1 MPAAELERDCAPG
14 FHPLSHRAILQAVD
28 TSSAGQRDAN
38 VSSHPPHFP
47 VMIAGLGRLADFART
62 GWSCVVVVA
71 GAVIAGQGSVV
82 GLGGSVVDGPD
93 TSSTGAVVSPQPAKA
108 RTRTAAAKAWA
119 LDIAGT
125 LRKPSAQD
133 NH

>member
-1 MPAAELERDCAPG
+1 M
-14 FHPLSHRAILQAVD
+14 
-28 TSSAGQRDAN
+28 
-38 VSSHPPHFP
+38 SSHPPHSP

-62 GWSCVVVVA
+62 GWSCVLVLVAVVVVVVAA

-82 GLGGSVVDGPD
+82 GLGGSVVDGTD
-93 TSSTGAVVSPQPAKA
+93 TRSTGAVVSPQPAKA